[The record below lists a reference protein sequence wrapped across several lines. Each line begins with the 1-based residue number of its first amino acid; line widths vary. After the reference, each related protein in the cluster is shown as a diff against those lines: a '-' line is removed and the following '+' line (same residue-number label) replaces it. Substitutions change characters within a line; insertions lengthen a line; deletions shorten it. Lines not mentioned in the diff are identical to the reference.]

1 MKLLLVCL
9 GNICRSPMAEG
20 APRHHLQRS
29 PLASVVEVDSAGTG
43 DWHRGEPPDRRAVAC
58 AAAHD

>member
-20 APRHHLQRS
+20 ALRARLDQAGLS
-29 PLASVVEVDSAGTG
+29 WVQTGSAGTG
-43 DWHRGEPPDRRAVAC
+43 G
-58 AAAHD
+58 